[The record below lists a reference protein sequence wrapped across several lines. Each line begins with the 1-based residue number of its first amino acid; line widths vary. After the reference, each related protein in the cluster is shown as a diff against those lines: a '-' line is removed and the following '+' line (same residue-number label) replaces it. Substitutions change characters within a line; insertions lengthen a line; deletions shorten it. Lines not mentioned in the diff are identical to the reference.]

1 MSFPSNLLSRT
12 IASPRATRFFFDR
25 VVPLYRWLTNNP
37 MWLGSLQEMSRHFPP
52 STSQLRLLDVG
63 CGHGNSTRQF
73 LELRSDV
80 EAFGI
85 DFSAGML
92 TTAKRM
98 TEGSPQDRVHWL
110 QGDITRLPM
119 PDNSID
125 AITGHSVY
133 YMLADQAGFLGE
145 CLRVLRPGGRLIL
158 LDPAQRNFPLDV
170 LRTQHA
176 IRVKLAVLSWHTVSL
191 MHQRF
196 TLEEMAR
203 RLEAAGFARVLS
215 ENAVEGYGV
224 LSRGEKPY
232 AEDQSTI
239 ERVQQIA
246 NTEAT
251 TSDLTS
257 IPAINVPEITRGRN
271 LFLLVK
277 QTPNKP
283 AWALKPDESIR
294 WDAATM
300 RSSSG
305 VRCLLA
311 FTSLP
316 KAVEFMQ
323 SAVLANHLA
332 GINKVAKFEKSVAPS
347 WVIDM
352 LLNPTLAALN
362 AAGWQDQ
369 QEMFTVDPAA
379 AVTGDE

>member
-1 MSFPSNLLSRT
+1 MPSNLIVRVV
-12 IASPRATRFFFDR
+12 ASPRATRFFFDR
-25 VVPLYRWLTNNP
+25 VVPIYRWLTNNP

-52 STSQLRLLDVG
+52 SASQLRLLDVG

-73 LELRSDV
+73 LELRGDIQAEGV
-80 EAFGI
+80 

-92 TTAKRM
+92 TTAKRL
-98 TEGSPQDRVHWL
+98 TQGSLRERIHWL
-110 QGDITRLPM
+110 QADITRLPV
-119 PDNSID
+119 PDNSVD

-133 YMLADQAGFLGE
+133 YMLADQPAFLRE

-158 LDPAQRNFPLDV
+158 LDPARRPFPVDI
-170 LRTQHA
+170 LRTRHA
-176 IRVKLAVLSWHTVSL
+176 IRIKLAVLSWHTVSL

-196 TLEEMAR
+196 DLSEMAQ
-203 RLEAAGFARVLS
+203 RLESAGFARVLS
-215 ENAVEGYGV
+215 EKAVEGYGV
-224 LSRGEKPY
+224 LSRGEKPF
-232 AEDQSTI
+232 AEGQSTI

-246 NTEAT
+246 GADV
-251 TSDLTS
+251 SAADLTP
-257 IPAINVPEITRGRN
+257 IPAISVPENARGRN

-283 AWALKPDESIR
+283 TWALKPDESIR
-294 WDAATM
+294 WDAAMM

-323 SAVLANHLA
+323 SAVLANQLV
-332 GINKVAKFEKSVAPS
+332 GINKVAKFEKSVAPM

-369 QEMFTVDPAA
+369 QEMFAVDPAA